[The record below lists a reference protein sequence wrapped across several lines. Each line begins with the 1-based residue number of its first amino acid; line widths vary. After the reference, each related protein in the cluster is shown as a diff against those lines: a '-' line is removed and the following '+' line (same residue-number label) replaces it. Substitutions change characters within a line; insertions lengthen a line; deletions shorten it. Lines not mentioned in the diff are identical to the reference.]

1 VFLKKRKAKNSERGL
16 YLQDIQLKETV
27 FKPGTNYKYI
37 VDNQNKQLLI
47 VPTGEKG
54 NTVSKRNLEIGMKPV
69 IDIRNREAL
78 SVFSGMDYLEVEIF
92 QDKVLVSGFKDEK
105 EENRPI
111 VYKIKKMAKK
121 VLNNASNVVDITQK
135 KVTNKEFEII
145 LDKYQ
150 LKNVVGN
157 SYNRNVSYAVSGNH
171 YSSSFE
177 FAEKNNDTFE
187 NIEIPLQV
195 ASLFSGAGVMDQGFK
210 ETGFTI
216 TMALEKNEDAVA
228 TYLLNHGNHIQKEDI
243 TTFNFKK
250 FEENGASIM
259 IGGPPCQGFSNAN
272 RQTNFL
278 ENPNNMLVQHYI
290 NAIKANPHCKVF
302 VLENVPGIL
311 TAGNGQFKNEI
322 CEQLSEFEIT
332 SGVINSA
339 SMGSAQIRKRAIF
352 IGSKIGRIE
361 LPKPKLEKPFYKT
374 VWEAF
379 KGLTKFIVNQ
389 LDFSKPKKSTIERM
403 KEVPQGENWK
413 SLPKH
418 LKTTRMISGN
428 THSSVYRR
436 LEWDKP
442 SITLTNVRKSL
453 IIHPV
458 EHRILS
464 IRECARLFGLPD
476 SFEFKGT
483 LSSMQQQI
491 SNAVPVELA
500 KSIAEVIRKAIIKF
514 NNKNTLGNVRWL

>member
-1 VFLKKRKAKNSERGL
+1 
-16 YLQDIQLKETV
+16 
-27 FKPGTNYKYI
+27 
-37 VDNQNKQLLI
+37 
-47 VPTGEKG
+47 
-54 NTVSKRNLEIGMKPV
+54 
-69 IDIRNREAL
+69 
-78 SVFSGMDYLEVEIF
+78 
-92 QDKVLVSGFKDEK
+92 
-105 EENRPI
+105 
-111 VYKIKKMAKK
+111 
-121 VLNNASNVVDITQK
+121 
-135 KVTNKEFEII
+135 
-145 LDKYQ
+145 
-150 LKNVVGN
+150 
-157 SYNRNVSYAVSGNH
+157 
-171 YSSSFE
+171 
-177 FAEKNNDTFE
+177 
-187 NIEIPLQV
+187 V

-228 TYLLNHGNHIQKEDI
+228 TYLLNHGSHIQQEDI
-243 TTFNFKK
+243 TTFNFKN
-250 FEENGASIM
+250 FEENGASVM

-278 ENPNNMLVQHYI
+278 TNPNNMLVQYYI
-290 NAIKANPHCKVF
+290 NAIKANPNCKVF

-311 TAGNGQFKNEI
+311 TAGDGQFKNEI

-339 SMGSAQIRKRAIF
+339 SMGSAQLRKRAIF

-361 LPKPKLEKPFYKT
+361 LPKPKVEKPFYKT

-379 KGLTKFIVNQ
+379 KGLTKFVVNQ

-403 KEVPQGENWK
+403 KAVSQGENWM
-413 SLPKH
+413 SLPNH
-418 LKTTRMISGN
+418 LKTPRMLSGN

-436 LEWDKP
+436 LAWDHP
-442 SITLTNVRKSL
+442 SITLTNVRKSQ
-453 IIHPV
+453 IIHPA
-458 EHRILS
+458 ENRILS

-476 SFEFKGT
+476 SFEFKGS

-500 KSIAEVIRKAIIKF
+500 KSVADVIRKAIIKF